1 MLIGLQYTRFLRED
15 LAATF
20 GAHALAAGASSKVT
34 PAGAFSGSKA
44 VVALLLGLRWNPM
57 RGDLRT
63 QAIRPYLAA
72 GFGPVIGA
80 SSGSSKSYNYA
91 FAGSQ
96 SAATAGGHVGAGVD
110 VLIGRSWSIGVNAGY
125 NLMADFSKP
134 IGSRYNYNGFEAAV
148 NLGWLFG
155 KGYRARN

>member
-1 MLIGLQYTRFLRED
+1 MGRTAGSSSSTPTVAAGAESIDMLIGLQYTRFLRED

-80 SSGSSKSYNYA
+80 SSGSKL
-91 FAGSQ
+91 
-96 SAATAGGHVGAGVD
+96 AA
-110 VLIGRSWSIGVNAGY
+110 L
-125 NLMADFSKP
+125 
-134 IGSRYNYNGFEAAV
+134 GFRDAQ
-148 NLGWLFG
+148 G
-155 KGYRARN
+155 KQRGDQ